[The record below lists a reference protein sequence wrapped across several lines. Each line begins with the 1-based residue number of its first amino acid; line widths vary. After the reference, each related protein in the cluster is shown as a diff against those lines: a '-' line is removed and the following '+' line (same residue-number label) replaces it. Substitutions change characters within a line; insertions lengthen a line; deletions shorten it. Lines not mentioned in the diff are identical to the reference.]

1 MNFSSWILPIFMVGI
16 LSYIYIKFLWGEK
29 WFKKIKITILM
40 IGFSI
45 SSLFNVIWALLHFDI
60 EDLNNLFVQLSGLV
74 VTVVLLLFTNSER
87 KKLIN

>member
-1 MNFSSWILPIFMVGI
+1 
-16 LSYIYIKFLWGEK
+16 
-29 WFKKIKITILM
+29 M